1 LQLTT
6 EGLALLKA
14 LDRDGVVA
22 VPEESPTRRT
32 LERLQEEGLVRV
44 SGGEDAE
51 RRRLYV
57 LSGRGVRLARS
68 TALAA
73 AG

>member
-1 LQLTT
+1 MQLTT

-22 VPEESPTRRT
+22 IPEESPTRRT
-32 LERLQEEGLVRV
+32 VERLEEEGLVRA
-44 SGGEDAE
+44 SGGEDHE
-51 RRRLYV
+51 RRRRYV
-57 LSGRGVRLARS
+57 LSGRGVRLARR
-68 TALAA
+68 TALDA

>member
-1 LQLTT
+1 MQLTT

-22 VPEESPTRRT
+22 IPEGAPSREA
-32 LERLQEEGLVRV
+32 LERLAEEGLVR
-44 SGGEDAE
+44 SAGGDDPE
-51 RRRLYV
+51 RRRRYV

-68 TALAA
+68 MALAPA
-73 AG
+73 D